1 MFTYSLFVRNQYISL
16 TTQAMS
22 QQKQI
27 TSSISNAKV
36 DKLSIV
42 NTKKRRALNL
52 ANVHTYAY
60 LVPLITAYVLKMRLT
75 RYKSH

>member
-1 MFTYSLFVRNQYISL
+1 
-16 TTQAMS
+16 MS

-42 NTKKRRALNL
+42 NTKKQRALNL
-52 ANVHTYAY
+52 ANIHTHAY
-60 LVPLITAYVLKMRLT
+60 LVPLITAYVLKMSLT